1 MKDVKRNLI
10 CIRGTRRSVF
20 TSFVSLL
27 LCISMLLGTT
37 FAWFTDTVTSANNV
51 IASGTLDIE
60 LYHANAGT
68 NGADKQVSA
77 NTKLFDDVD
86 SKLWEPGAMTWEK
99 FTVTNEGSLNLKYLF
114 TLNARNATVVD
125 GVSFASMLKVAVVD
139 ESFEYTRENVQ
150 KLQNFTSLET
160 FTLPGN
166 LGVDGRDTFGI
177 VIWWQPG
184 ANDNLFNMNN
194 DRRGQEASIEIGVSL
209 VATQASGEMDSF
221 DTYYDDNALFPK
233 ALINMS
239 RQKPVT
245 DKIDVDGLLTETV
258 LMGSEE
264 NDLSASVPAGVQL
277 AEGVTELNLT
287 VQTVQS
293 SEANVEI
300 DDNSAEETVSI
311 DVHMDGVAIDNTI
324 PMQIALKEFLRPGLN
339 DNSIRLY
346 HVENGEI
353 VQMTPVAALTDLNA
367 HNQFYYNTLTGD
379 LVLSMATFS
388 EVAVVADGDNT
399 WDGSSATAF
408 ADGSGSANDPYLI
421 ANASQLAYFRDLVD
435 GGKSFEGEYV
445 KLASNIELNAH
456 GENVLF
462 DPIGWG
468 YSYAGHN
475 RDGIAGKVFKGTFD
489 GDNHYVH
496 GLYQNG
502 WDLEEK
508 TGTDYTYTNCGGGLF
523 ASVENATIKN
533 LIMLDASIIFECV
546 EIGIVAGLAQGD
558 CTFENIFVYDSTI
571 GNYQRATGGIV
582 GEVSPSLD
590 ADGKGIECTHVFKN
604 IVIDTSVTVASLWGD
619 FDTPVGGVIGARW
632 DDDNASSV
640 NMENVNV
647 ACRLDVYNDVTST
660 YQWYAYRRAGML
672 IGNTDTPPADGKNA
686 KVATADF
693 LTCSDVNVYYTEWA
707 KYNYCQFTNYNSS
720 WPWVRVQGGS
730 YCQAYS
736 NPRYGVPTDKNGALV
751 TGYSHVHQDGDECNV
766 PLYFDQ
772 LYGGGQ
778 GVYGQSEHPGVNTD
792 VKYLVT
798 FMDGDSVIGI
808 EFVTDNSSNYK
819 VEFPDYDKNNYEW
832 LDRNGKTVVVGSE
845 YVAAGNTRDVFYYLT
860 DSEKYYVRFIDKD
873 GFIVD
878 QLEFNPKTGAF
889 VDSDAK
895 VPTVP
900 SIPDYNGIWES
911 YTLKDATSD
920 VIVNAV
926 YSKSEN
932 ATVLTNANELFGLLG
947 QGKELSMS
955 QDLSGKFGSASQ
967 NVFCTVV
974 GTSSADKEARVDLN
988 SFTLVYNGDSNANKD
1003 WILIEIKDGCKFTVG
1018 SGVAGFG
1025 LLNFNLTSL
1034 NGNATPCIFNLEK
1047 GATLVLERGVVIEM
1061 HLPNG
1066 GKGVAIKG
1074 VSDYTD
1080 NTKYPGLDIVKDG
1093 NVIRITVTER
1103 TVLVGDT

>member
-10 CIRGTRRSVF
+10 YIRGTRRSVF

-99 FTVTNEGSLNLKYLF
+99 FTVMNEGSLNLKYLF

-150 KLQNFTSLET
+150 KLRNFTSLET

-324 PMQIALKEFLRPGLN
+324 PMQISLKEFLRPGLN

-346 HVENGEI
+346 HVENGET

-399 WDGSSATAF
+399 WNGSSATAF
-408 ADGSGSANDPYLI
+408 AGGSGSANDPYLI

-468 YSYAGHN
+468 YSYA
-475 RDGIAGKVFKGTFD
+475 
-489 GDNHYVH
+489 
-496 GLYQNG
+496 
-502 WDLEEK
+502 
-508 TGTDYTYTNCGGGLF
+508 
-523 ASVENATIKN
+523 
-533 LIMLDASIIFECV
+533 
-546 EIGIVAGLAQGD
+546 
-558 CTFENIFVYDSTI
+558 
-571 GNYQRATGGIV
+571 
-582 GEVSPSLD
+582 
-590 ADGKGIECTHVFKN
+590 
-604 IVIDTSVTVASLWGD
+604 
-619 FDTPVGGVIGARW
+619 
-632 DDDNASSV
+632 
-640 NMENVNV
+640 
-647 ACRLDVYNDVTST
+647 
-660 YQWYAYRRAGML
+660 
-672 IGNTDTPPADGKNA
+672 
-686 KVATADF
+686 
-693 LTCSDVNVYYTEWA
+693 
-707 KYNYCQFTNYNSS
+707 
-720 WPWVRVQGGS
+720 
-730 YCQAYS
+730 
-736 NPRYGVPTDKNGALV
+736 
-751 TGYSHVHQDGDECNV
+751 
-766 PLYFDQ
+766 
-772 LYGGGQ
+772 
-778 GVYGQSEHPGVNTD
+778 
-792 VKYLVT
+792 
-798 FMDGDSVIGI
+798 
-808 EFVTDNSSNYK
+808 
-819 VEFPDYDKNNYEW
+819 
-832 LDRNGKTVVVGSE
+832 
-845 YVAAGNTRDVFYYLT
+845 
-860 DSEKYYVRFIDKD
+860 
-873 GFIVD
+873 
-878 QLEFNPKTGAF
+878 
-889 VDSDAK
+889 
-895 VPTVP
+895 
-900 SIPDYNGIWES
+900 
-911 YTLKDATSD
+911 
-920 VIVNAV
+920 
-926 YSKSEN
+926 
-932 ATVLTNANELFGLLG
+932 
-947 QGKELSMS
+947 
-955 QDLSGKFGSASQ
+955 
-967 NVFCTVV
+967 
-974 GTSSADKEARVDLN
+974 
-988 SFTLVYNGDSNANKD
+988 
-1003 WILIEIKDGCKFTVG
+1003 
-1018 SGVAGFG
+1018 
-1025 LLNFNLTSL
+1025 
-1034 NGNATPCIFNLEK
+1034 
-1047 GATLVLERGVVIEM
+1047 
-1061 HLPNG
+1061 
-1066 GKGVAIKG
+1066 
-1074 VSDYTD
+1074 
-1080 NTKYPGLDIVKDG
+1080 
-1093 NVIRITVTER
+1093 
-1103 TVLVGDT
+1103 